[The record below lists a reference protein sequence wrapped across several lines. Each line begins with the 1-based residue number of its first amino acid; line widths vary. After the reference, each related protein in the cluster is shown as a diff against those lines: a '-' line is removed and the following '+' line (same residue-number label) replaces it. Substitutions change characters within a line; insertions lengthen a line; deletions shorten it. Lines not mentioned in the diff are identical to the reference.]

1 MREWEQPVVVG
12 ARDDRTAAQLRPCG
26 TGITA
31 LRSADCRDVASDR
44 STIGERLVRRL
55 HAAMNSHDLE
65 ALVACFDEDYESAQP
80 AHPDRAFR
88 GREQVRANWSAIF
101 SGVPDFR
108 AELVR
113 SNAAGDTAWSEWR
126 WVGTQ
131 ADGDRLDMAG
141 VIVLGVRDDHV
152 AWARL
157 YIEPIERAGA
167 GIDAAVRDIT
177 AER

>member
-1 MREWEQPVVVG
+1 MP
-12 ARDDRTAAQLRPCG
+12 
-26 TGITA
+26 
-31 LRSADCRDVASDR
+31 SDT
-44 STIGERLVRRL
+44 STLGERLVTRL
-55 HAAMNSHDLE
+55 HAAMNAHDLE
-65 ALVACFDEDYESAQP
+65 AFVACFAEDYDSVQP

-113 SNAAGDTAWSEWR
+113 LHAVGDTAWSEWR
-126 WVGTQ
+126 WEGTQ
-131 ADGDRLDMAG
+131 TDGDRLDMAG
-141 VIVLGVRDDHV
+141 VIILGVRDDHI

-167 GIDAAVRDIT
+167 GIDAAVRDMT